1 MARLEMLAK
10 DNGSGHS
17 GCPSVYLDGDGMAV
31 VQGVLVDTN
40 THDSMSNVLPG
51 EAGVRIN
58 PEVLVAAV
66 AALQRRR

>member
-1 MARLEMLAK
+1 MARLKMLAK
-10 DNGSGHS
+10 DNDSGRT
-17 GCPSVYLDGDGMAV
+17 GCPSVYLDDDGMAV
-31 VQGVLVDTN
+31 VQGVLVDPD

-58 PEVLVAAV
+58 PQVLVAAV